1 MEEQT
6 PAEREYEWLSLL
18 SDSLD
23 VPIMT
28 CIDFLVGRRLP
39 AAVWLRLTPE
49 QKGGLGR
56 MEKEAGPLRHPNQ
69 CRLFA
74 VSDQLI
80 RFLYANTGIGSDQ
93 GVVRGVR
100 RLFAWCAGTF
110 GVDPHDALE
119 RVVLVLA
126 EEPDSPALTRT
137 RAFIERNAWPLSRA
151 ARVLPAPQ
159 PSYD

>member
-28 CIDFLVGRRLP
+28 CIDFLVERRLP
-39 AAVWLRLTPE
+39 AAVWHRLTPE

-56 MEKEAGPLRHPNQ
+56 MEEPLGHPNQ

-110 GVDPHDALE
+110 GVDPHDALQ
-119 RVVLVLA
+119 RVVRVLA
-126 EEPDSPALTRT
+126 EEPDSPALTRK
-137 RAFIERNAWPLSRA
+137 RAFIARNAWPLSRA